1 MLCRCFLL
9 PLRIY
14 EFRRMKTPNFI
25 NLPIGRVELNVGQL
39 QGLPANPRY
48 IKEEAYEKLKRNI
61 GDYPE
66 MLEYRSLLVYPL
78 DNGNYII
85 VGGNMRFRALCE
97 LGYKNLPCVVIPKD
111 TTIERLKA
119 YTILDNNEFGRWD
132 WNMLANEWE
141 DVDLDAWGLELEQF
155 VQLDSEA
162 KKESSKDLD
171 LEPMYKIE
179 IECKDEREQEKVY
192 NELTNQGYICRVL
205 TL

>member
-1 MLCRCFLL
+1 
-9 PLRIY
+9 
-14 EFRRMKTPNFI
+14 MKTPNFI

-132 WNMLANEWE
+132 WNMLANGWE
-141 DVDLDAWGLELEQF
+141 DVDLDAWGLELGDFSLNIQDDFDADGE
-155 VQLDSEA
+155 
-162 KKESSKDLD
+162 ESNSTISLNQIKIGK
-171 LEPMYKIE
+171 YKIPCTDDE
-179 IECKDEREQEKVY
+179 MKRISESIENYVSKY
-192 NELTNQGYICRVL
+192 GMINGYIGNL
-205 TL
+205 MDIEDE